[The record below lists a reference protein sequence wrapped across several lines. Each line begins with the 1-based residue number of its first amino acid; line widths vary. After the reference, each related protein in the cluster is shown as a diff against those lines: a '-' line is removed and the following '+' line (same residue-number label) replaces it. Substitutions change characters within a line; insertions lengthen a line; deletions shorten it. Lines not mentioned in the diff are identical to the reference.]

1 MSQDFPLEGL
11 FRYLV
16 RAGFKLSIR
25 DYQDAL
31 KALRAGYGIGTRDKL
46 KWLCQTLWAR
56 SNEELRQLDQLFLSF
71 PFPSAEQVEKLAA
84 ENDKTSEPERPGS
97 SPASMLP
104 RKKDRT
110 EPVADDKPA
119 IALEFGPP
127 SQQGIAL
134 TSANAK
140 PQPDE
145 LFILNERPM
154 VSLRSL
160 IIIWRRFRTAK
171 REGPAVELDLEATIQ
186 EQSRHGRLPQPVL
199 VPARRNQARL
209 VILIDVSNSMLPWA
223 GFQKLMVQSLRKGHF
238 GRAAVYYFHNTPLEV
253 LYKKETLTKPVP
265 IERVL
270 QENQGSTLMIYSDAG
285 AARGFMRRDRIE
297 ESREFLGRVRRE
309 WQPIVWM
316 NPMPRL
322 RWRYSSADGISHLSH
337 HTMLQLTEEG
347 LIRAIDVLRGKQGY

>member
-16 RAGFKLSIR
+16 RAGFKLSVR
-25 DYQDAL
+25 DYHDAL

-71 PFPSAEQVEKLAA
+71 PIPSQELVEKVYIQ
-84 ENDKTSEPERPGS
+84 NDKRFTPERPES
-97 SPASMLP
+97 SLVSTRPQ
-104 RKKDRT
+104 KKDVT
-110 EPVADDKPA
+110 EPVTDEKPA
-119 IALEFGPP
+119 LGLQFGAPT
-127 SQQGIAL
+127 QQGIAL
-134 TSANAK
+134 SSANAK

-145 LFILNERPM
+145 LFILNERPI
-154 VSLRSL
+154 VSLRTL

-171 REGPAVELDLEATIQ
+171 REGPAVELDLEATIR
-186 EQSRHGRLPQPVL
+186 EQSRQGRLPQPVL
-199 VPARRNQARL
+199 VPARRNQAKL
-209 VILIDVSNSMLPWA
+209 VVLIDVSNSMLPWA
-223 GFQKLMVQSLRKGHF
+223 DFQKLMVQSLRKGNF
-238 GRAAVYYFHNTPLEV
+238 GSAAVYYFHNTPLEV
-253 LYKKETLTKPVP
+253 LYKKETLTKPVR

-316 NPMPRL
+316 NPMPRH
-322 RWRYSSADGISHLSH
+322 RWRNSSADGIGRLSH
-337 HTMLQLTEEG
+337 HTMLQLTEAG
-347 LIRAIDVLRGKQGY
+347 LIRAIDVLRGK